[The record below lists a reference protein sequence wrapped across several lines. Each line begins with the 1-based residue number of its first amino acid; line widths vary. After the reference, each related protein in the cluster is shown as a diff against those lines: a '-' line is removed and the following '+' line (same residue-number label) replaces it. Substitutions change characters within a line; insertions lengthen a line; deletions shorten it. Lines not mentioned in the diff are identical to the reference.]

1 MQQSYADRQEYAI
14 THFFISNVMGNKI
27 KESSTNQANRRILSD
42 RCRVNDTLSLV
53 GKRWLMTI
61 LYEISLGNNQFSTLT
76 KSIPEISEHVLATR
90 VNNLV
95 ENNLIEKN
103 ERMNTTPLQIIYSI
117 TDKGKQLLLLVD
129 SLCKWDGYWN
139 S

>member
-1 MQQSYADRQEYAI
+1 ME
-14 THFFISNVMGNKI
+14 NKI

-42 RCRVNDTLSLV
+42 RCKVNDTLSLV

-61 LYEISLGNNQFSTLT
+61 LYEISLGNNQFSTLN

-90 VNNLV
+90 INNLV
-95 ENNLIEKN
+95 EHNLIEKK
-103 ERMNTTPLQIIYSI
+103 ERLNTIPLQIIYVA
-117 TDKGKQLLLLVD
+117 TAKGKQLLSLVD
-129 SLCKWDGYWN
+129 SLRKWDAFWN

>member
-1 MQQSYADRQEYAI
+1 
-14 THFFISNVMGNKI
+14 MGDKI

-103 ERMNTTPLQIIYSI
+103 ERLNTTPLQIIYSI

>member
-1 MQQSYADRQEYAI
+1 
-14 THFFISNVMGNKI
+14 MGKKI
-27 KESSTNQANRRILSD
+27 KESSTNQANRRILSE

-53 GKRWLMTI
+53 GTRWLMTI

-103 ERMNTTPLQIIYSI
+103 ERMNTAPLQIIYST
-117 TDKGKQLLLLVD
+117 TDKEKQLLLLVD

>member
-1 MQQSYADRQEYAI
+1 
-14 THFFISNVMGNKI
+14 MGDKI
-27 KESSTNQANRRILSD
+27 KDSSTNQANRRILSD

-61 LYEISLGNNQFSTLT
+61 LYEISLGNNQFSALT

-90 VNNLV
+90 VNILV

-103 ERMNTTPLQIIYSI
+103 DKMDTTPLQIVYSI

-129 SLCKWDGYWN
+129 SLCKWDGYWK